1 MEVILKMGQEEFSIS
16 RNIDNPDTDNVMY
29 ALEMLIEQ
37 ASLDKAKVEEYVLA
51 WAEEIKSKK

>member
-1 MEVILKMGQEEFSIS
+1 MGQEEFSIS